1 MRFEGTLTKWNEER
15 GFGFITPIPAG
26 QNIFVH
32 VSAFARDGKRPQLQ
46 EVLSFEITMNKDG
59 KKQAV
64 AVRRDRP
71 APSAT
76 VARDWRRTDT
86 SDEPRALSSRI
97 VVFVIACALLAAA
110 YWQYDRRSQR
120 AMAFKAE
127 AAAQALD
134 VALPGLRGVACHV
147 PHHDVPD
154 HARFLTTPLPGSAR
168 SRTPAGRCRWAARPS
183 RTPATGERQTPHRS
197 RGSRCGRERHE

>member
-26 QNIFVH
+26 QDIFVH

-97 VVFVIACALLAAA
+97 VVFVIACALLLTGNTIGALSGR
-110 YWQYDRRSQR
+110 WPFRPKLLHRRWTSR
-120 AMAFKAE
+120 RPNLSPHRNPWRHRCFDAMA
-127 AAAQALD
+127 
-134 VALPGLRGVACHV
+134 VSI
-147 PHHDVPD
+147 
-154 HARFLTTPLPGSAR
+154 ARR
-168 SRTPAGRCRWAARPS
+168 
-183 RTPATGERQTPHRS
+183 
-197 RGSRCGRERHE
+197 

>member
-26 QNIFVH
+26 QDIFVH

-120 AMAFKAE
+120 AMATAPIPKRNHASKKTGNKA
-127 AAAQALD
+127 ANGLD
-134 VALPGLRGVACHV
+134 
-147 PHHDVPD
+147 
-154 HARFLTTPLPGSAR
+154 SA
-168 SRTPAGRCRWAARPS
+168 T
-183 RTPATGERQTPHRS
+183 
-197 RGSRCGRERHE
+197 

>member
-26 QNIFVH
+26 QDIFVH

-110 YWQYDRRSQR
+110 YWQYDRRTQR
-120 AMAFKAE
+120 AMAFQAE
-127 AAAQALD
+127 VAAQALD
-134 VALPGLRGVACHV
+134 ADAQTFRHIATPGVIAVSMRWPSALLADDILFRGQI
-147 PHHDVPD
+147 
-154 HARFLTTPLPGSAR
+154 FSSELS
-168 SRTPAGRCRWAARPS
+168 W
-183 RTPATGERQTPHRS
+183 
-197 RGSRCGRERHE
+197 REDGWQQ

>member
-26 QNIFVH
+26 QDIFVH

-97 VVFVIACALLAAA
+97 VVFVIACALLAARCCLLA
-110 YWQYDRRSQR
+110 IRSAHSAGDGLSGRSCCTGAGPADAQTFRHIATPGVIAVSMRWPSALLADDILFRGQIFSSELSWREDGWQQ
-120 AMAFKAE
+120 
-127 AAAQALD
+127 
-134 VALPGLRGVACHV
+134 
-147 PHHDVPD
+147 
-154 HARFLTTPLPGSAR
+154 
-168 SRTPAGRCRWAARPS
+168 
-183 RTPATGERQTPHRS
+183 
-197 RGSRCGRERHE
+197 